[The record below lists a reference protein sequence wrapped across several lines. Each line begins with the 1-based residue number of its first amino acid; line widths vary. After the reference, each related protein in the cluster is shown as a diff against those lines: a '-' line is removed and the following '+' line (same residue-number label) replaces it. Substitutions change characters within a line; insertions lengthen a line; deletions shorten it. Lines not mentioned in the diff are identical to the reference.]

1 MTDSRSSDLTNQPPA
16 YRRSKHGPVCS
27 WFSVWAIVGAA
38 AAAGLV
44 SLGPIALGP
53 AAIAGVT
60 MTASRVARQST
71 LGLFA
76 GAGLLCLF
84 VAYVQRHGP
93 GTTCWHAATASGCDQ
108 HLNPLPWLIVGLI
121 LLVGALLAQTRHT
134 A

>member
-1 MTDSRSSDLTNQPPA
+1 
-16 YRRSKHGPVCS
+16 
-27 WFSVWAIVGAA
+27 
-38 AAAGLV
+38 
-44 SLGPIALGP
+44 
-53 AAIAGVT
+53 

-71 LGLFA
+71 LGLLA

-84 VAYVQRHGP
+84 VSYMQREGP

-134 A
+134 S